1 MSGFQKKRLALLIA
15 GVIALL
21 WLPLN
26 TARAQQ
32 TTTTASGLSIQNV
45 QRSQYGTYERV
56 LVREASEQ
64 AITSA
69 NGAEHVFAYTL
80 EFRTGRLTGTTQKII
95 IQPSSLP
102 AGLKP
107 QVGDMLVVFVQPD
120 INQTAPIVFF
130 ESYDRQNVFFWLIA
144 ILIISGLLLA
154 GWKSLKIP
162 LIYGLALFL
171 CFKIA
176 IPLYAWGWPSWIT
189 ALVLLILFSG
199 ASSLLLAGKGQK
211 SLMAFTGTLAGG
223 LLSYILLLIAAS
235 WAHLGETIVSTLGDT
250 ALDPKTLM
258 IFGSWLV
265 ILCFQQ
271 DLSIAMS
278 YGLSEIKRI
287 TGNLSF
293 KELFQSGMVM
303 GRERLITLTPI
314 LSLAFLGLPLMLLA
328 QETLANYP
336 WLKFINTES
345 MTQALVLPITGLISL
360 VLAIPLISLI
370 LALANARQVNR
381 EVDPLR
387 RAVSWRQE
395 VSTTETEEVVET

>member
-1 MSGFQKKRLALLIA
+1 MA
-15 GVIALL
+15 GIIALL

-26 TARAQQ
+26 VARAQQ
-32 TTTTASGLSIQNV
+32 ATTTTGVSSIQNA
-45 QRSQYGTYERV
+45 QRSQYGTYERA
-56 LVREASEQ
+56 LVKGATEQ
-64 AITSA
+64 TVPSA
-69 NGAEHVFAYTL
+69 NGAEHEFAYTL
-80 EFRTGRLTGTTQKII
+80 EFRTGRLTGVTQKII
-95 IQPSSLP
+95 IQPDSLP
-102 AGLKP
+102 NDLKP
-107 QVGDMLVVFVQPD
+107 KAGDMIIVYVQPD
-120 INQTAPIVFF
+120 INQAAPIVFF
-130 ESYDRQNVFFWLIA
+130 ESYDRQNAFFWLIA
-144 ILIISGLLLA
+144 ILIICGLFLA

-162 LIYGLALFL
+162 LIYGLAFFL

-176 IPLYAWGWPSWIT
+176 IPLYALHWPNWVT
-189 ALVLLILFSG
+189 ALVLLVLFSG

-235 WAHLGETIVSTLGDT
+235 WTHLGEMIASPLSDT
-250 ALDPKTLM
+250 SLDPKTLM

-271 DLSIAMS
+271 DISIAMS
-278 YGLSEIKRI
+278 YGLAEIKRI

-314 LSLAFLGLPLMLLA
+314 LSLAFLGLPLLLLA
-328 QETLANYP
+328 QGALADYP

-345 MTQALVLPITGLISL
+345 VAQALVLPITGLISL

-370 LALANARQVNR
+370 LTLANARQINR

-395 VSTTETEEVVET
+395 VTTTETEEVET